1 MLCYFLNCFLIYKVM
16 IFNDMKSKV
25 EGKFS
30 REVVIDDASD
40 EITYVFPDT
49 KEFINVLRRSI
60 NRKLE

>member
-1 MLCYFLNCFLIYKVM
+1 M